1 MRRKKVGL
9 VERVRVSGRKGAF
22 WINAKIDTG
31 SERTSL
37 DSRLARKIGLGPI
50 LGYVK
55 IRSSHRDT
63 SMKRPVMKIKLD
75 IANERF
81 TLNAGIND
89 RSRLRYRAII
99 GKDILMAGHFLIDPA
114 KPRPKP
120 IHKKPQP
127 SSASTTVF

>member
-9 VERVRVSGRKGAF
+9 VERVRVSGPKGAF

-37 DSRLARKIGLGPI
+37 DSRLTRKIGLGPI

-63 SMKRPVMKIKLD
+63 SMKRPVMRIKLD
-75 IANERF
+75 IAGERF

-99 GKDILMAGHFLIDPA
+99 GKDVLLSGRFLIDPA
-114 KPRPKP
+114 KPKPKP
-120 IHKKPQP
+120 IHKKKP
-127 SSASTTVF
+127 